1 VWKGIGV
8 PPSYGQLFGGVVEA
22 VGVLGVLLVWVNR
35 LRVRGLK
42 PEVITR
48 MAVGLVGTFV
58 VSTVLYLFLFQLCVI
73 DHPEYGSFYFPLWP
87 TGELAWMIR
96 ETGGRFEAIHRY
108 GLFPVERAILNTPAA
123 LITATT
129 VVLLVIYQAIFTS
142 LAVCFAIVGIGGE
155 RHRPNHRG

>member
-48 MAVGLVGTFV
+48 IAVGLVGTFV

-108 GLFPVERAILNTPAA
+108 GLFPVERAILNTDHGDHRSVARDLSSDIHEPGSVLRDRGNWWGAPPAKPSR
-123 LITATT
+123 L
-129 VVLLVIYQAIFTS
+129 S
-142 LAVCFAIVGIGGE
+142 K
-155 RHRPNHRG
+155 